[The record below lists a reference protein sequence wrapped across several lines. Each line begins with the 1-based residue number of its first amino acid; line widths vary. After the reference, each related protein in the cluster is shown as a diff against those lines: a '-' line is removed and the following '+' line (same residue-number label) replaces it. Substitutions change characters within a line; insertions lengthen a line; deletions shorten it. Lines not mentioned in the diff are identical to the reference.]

1 MNKQSIND
9 QLELLRLKEL
19 FMSDIKIRSK
29 MTDLISSD
37 NERTDFKKFCEF
49 THCEPRIA
57 KMLSQLWVI
66 DMILTP
72 EEIAAERKRLEC
84 RLEALSYWNDNRQSL
99 EKLAPCISILQDNQ
113 FAKSEAIIDG
123 YHCELHM
130 LLSNNELLGILCVL
144 PHYGPGMGS
153 GIGIESLISQY
164 IKSKFKNFFT
174 HEERYA
180 LVKRFYVDSYEE
192 AFDWYKN
199 VLDNFMQLDEA
210 TK

>member
-72 EEIAAERKRLEC
+72 EEIAAERKRLE
-84 RLEALSYWNDNRQSL
+84 ALSYWNDNRQSL
-99 EKLAPCISILQDNQ
+99 EKLAPCISLLQDHE

-123 YHCELHM
+123 YHCELLM
-130 LLSNNELLGILCVL
+130 LLSNNELLGILCIL
-144 PHYGPGMGS
+144 PH
-153 GIGIESLISQY
+153 
-164 IKSKFKNFFT
+164 
-174 HEERYA
+174 
-180 LVKRFYVDSYEE
+180 
-192 AFDWYKN
+192 
-199 VLDNFMQLDEA
+199 
-210 TK
+210 

>member
-72 EEIAAERKRLEC
+72 EEIAAERKRLE
-84 RLEALSYWNDNRQSL
+84 ALSYWNDNRQSL
-99 EKLAPCISILQDNQ
+99 EKLAPCISILQDHE

-123 YHCELHM
+123 YNCELRM
-130 LLSNNELLGILCVL
+130 LLSNNELLGILCIL
-144 PHYGPGMGS
+144 PHYGPGMG
-153 GIGIESLISQY
+153 GGIESLISQY

>member
-37 NERTDFKKFCEF
+37 NERTDFKMFCEF

-57 KMLSQLWVI
+57 KMLSQLWVT

-72 EEIAAERKRLEC
+72 EEIAAERK

-99 EKLAPCISILQDNQ
+99 EKLAPCISLLQDHE
-113 FAKSEAIIDG
+113 FATSKAIIDG
-123 YHCELHM
+123 YNCELHM
-130 LLSNNELLGILCVL
+130 LFLNNELLGILCIL
-144 PHYGPGMGS
+144 PYFLHPGMGV
-153 GIGIESLISQY
+153 GIESLISQY

-180 LVKRFYVDSYEE
+180 LVKRFKVDSYEE

-210 TK
+210 IK

>member
-72 EEIAAERKRLEC
+72 KEIAAERK

-99 EKLAPCISILQDNQ
+99 EKLAPCISILQDHQ

-123 YHCELHM
+123 YNCELHM
-130 LLSNNELLGILCVL
+130 LLSNNELLGILCIQSL
-144 PHYGPGMGS
+144 YGAGMGS
-153 GIGIESLISQY
+153 GIESLISQY

-180 LVKRFYVDSYEE
+180 LVKRFKVDSYEE

-210 TK
+210 PKK

>member
-72 EEIAAERKRLEC
+72 EEIAAERKRLE
-84 RLEALSYWNDNRQSL
+84 ALSYWNDNRQSL
-99 EKLAPCISILQDNQ
+99 EKLAPCISILQDHQ

-123 YHCELHM
+123 YNCELHM
-130 LLSNNELLGILCVL
+130 LLSNNELLGILCIQSL
-144 PHYGPGMGS
+144 YGAGMGS
-153 GIGIESLISQY
+153 GIESLISQY
-164 IKSKFKNFFT
+164 IKSEFKNFFT
-174 HEERYA
+174 HEERSA
-180 LVKRFYVDSYEE
+180 LVKRFKVDSYEE

-210 TK
+210 PKK

>member
-72 EEIAAERKRLEC
+72 EEIAAERKRLE
-84 RLEALSYWNDNRQSL
+84 ALSYWNDNRQSL
-99 EKLAPCISILQDNQ
+99 EKLAPCISLLQNHE
-113 FAKSEAIIDG
+113 FAKSEAIIDD
-123 YHCELHM
+123 YHCELRM
-130 LLSNNELLGILCVL
+130 LLSNNELLGILCIL
-144 PHYGPGMGS
+144 PHYGPGMG
-153 GIGIESLISQY
+153 GGIESLISQY

-180 LVKRFYVDSYEE
+180 LVKRFKVDSYEE

>member
-1 MNKQSIND
+1 MHKQSIND

-72 EEIAAERKRLEC
+72 EEIAAERKRLE
-84 RLEALSYWNDNRQSL
+84 ALSYWNDNRQSL
-99 EKLAPCISILQDNQ
+99 EKLAPCISILQDHE

-123 YHCELHM
+123 YNCELRM
-130 LLSNNELLGILCVL
+130 LLSNNELLGILCIL
-144 PHYGPGMGS
+144 PHYGPGMG
-153 GIGIESLISQY
+153 GGVESLISQY
-164 IKSKFKNFFT
+164 IKSEFKNFFT
-174 HEERYA
+174 HEETYA
-180 LVKRFYVDSYEE
+180 LVKRFKVDSYEE

>member
-72 EEIAAERKRLEC
+72 KEIAAERK

-99 EKLAPCISILQDNQ
+99 EKLAPCISILQDNE

-123 YHCELHM
+123 YNCELRM
-130 LLSNNELLGILCVL
+130 LLWNNELYTYLLFSLQLNRVHIPFLIILTFNHVVPGCFMDPVDLMLYL
-144 PHYGPGMGS
+144 PGRM
-153 GIGIESLISQY
+153 
-164 IKSKFKNFFT
+164 
-174 HEERYA
+174 
-180 LVKRFYVDSYEE
+180 LVE
-192 AFDWYKN
+192 
-199 VLDNFMQLDEA
+199 L
-210 TK
+210 

>member
-29 MTDLISSD
+29 MTELISSD

-72 EEIAAERKRLEC
+72 EEIAAERKRLE
-84 RLEALSYWNDNRQSL
+84 ALSYWNDNRQSL
-99 EKLAPCISILQDNQ
+99 EKLAPCISILQDHQ

-123 YHCELHM
+123 YNCELHM
-130 LLSNNELLGILCVL
+130 LLSNNELLGILCIQSL
-144 PHYGPGMGS
+144 YGAGMG
-153 GIGIESLISQY
+153 GGIESLISQY
-164 IKSKFKNFFT
+164 IKSEFKNFFT
-174 HEERYA
+174 HEERSA
-180 LVKRFYVDSYEE
+180 LVKRFNVDSYEE

>member
-72 EEIAAERKRLEC
+72 EEIAAERKRLE
-84 RLEALSYWNDNRQSL
+84 ALSYWNDNRQSL
-99 EKLAPCISILQDNQ
+99 EKLAPCISLLQDHE

-123 YHCELHM
+123 YNCELRM
-130 LLSNNELLGILCVL
+130 LLSNNELLGILCIL
-144 PHYGPGMGS
+144 PHYGAGMG
-153 GIGIESLISQY
+153 GGIESLISQY
-164 IKSKFKNFFT
+164 IKSEFKNFFT
-174 HEERYA
+174 HEEKYA
-180 LVKRFYVDSYEE
+180 LVKRFKVDSYEE

>member
-72 EEIAAERKRLEC
+72 EEIAAERKRLE
-84 RLEALSYWNDNRQSL
+84 ALSYWNDNRQSL
-99 EKLAPCISILQDNQ
+99 EKLAPCISILQDHQ

-123 YHCELHM
+123 YNCELHM
-130 LLSNNELLGILCVL
+130 LLSNNELLGILCIQSL
-144 PHYGPGMGS
+144 YGAGMG
-153 GIGIESLISQY
+153 GGIESLISQY
-164 IKSKFKNFFT
+164 IKSEFKNFFT

-180 LVKRFYVDSYEE
+180 LVKRFKVDSYEE

>member
-37 NERTDFKKFCEF
+37 NERTDFKMFCEF

-57 KMLSQLWVI
+57 KMLSQLWVT

-72 EEIAAERKRLEC
+72 EEIAAERK

-99 EKLAPCISILQDNQ
+99 EKLAPCISLLQDHE
-113 FAKSEAIIDG
+113 FATSKAIIDG
-123 YHCELHM
+123 YNCELHM
-130 LLSNNELLGILCVL
+130 LFLNNELWGILCIL
-144 PHYGPGMGS
+144 PYFLHPGMGV
-153 GIGIESLISQY
+153 GIESLISQY

-180 LVKRFYVDSYEE
+180 LVKRFKVDSYEE

>member
-72 EEIAAERKRLEC
+72 EEIAAERKRLE
-84 RLEALSYWNDNRQSL
+84 ALSYWNDNRQSL
-99 EKLAPCISILQDNQ
+99 EKLAPCISILQDHQ

-123 YHCELHM
+123 YNCELHM
-130 LLSNNELLGILCVL
+130 LLSNNELLGILCIQSL
-144 PHYGPGMGS
+144 YGAGMG
-153 GIGIESLISQY
+153 GGIESLISQY
-164 IKSKFKNFFT
+164 IKSEFKNFFT
-174 HEERYA
+174 HEERSA
-180 LVKRFYVDSYEE
+180 LVKRFNVDSYEE

>member
-1 MNKQSIND
+1 MHKQSIND

-72 EEIAAERKRLEC
+72 EEIAAERKRLE
-84 RLEALSYWNDNRQSL
+84 ALSYWNDNRQSL

-123 YHCELHM
+123 YNCELSM
-130 LLSNNELLGILCVL
+130 LLLNNELLGILCVL
-144 PHYGPGMGS
+144 PYFSHPGMGV
-153 GIGIESLISQY
+153 GIESLISQY

>member
-37 NERTDFKKFCEF
+37 HERTDFKKFCEF

-72 EEIAAERKRLEC
+72 EEIAAERKRLE
-84 RLEALSYWNDNRQSL
+84 ALSYWNDNRQSL

-123 YHCELHM
+123 YNCELHM

-144 PHYGPGMGS
+144 PHYGPGMG
-153 GIGIESLISQY
+153 GGIESLISQY

-174 HEERYA
+174 HEEMYA
-180 LVKRFYVDSYEE
+180 LVKRFNVDSYEE

>member
-37 NERTDFKKFCEF
+37 HERTDFKMFCEF

-57 KMLSQLWVI
+57 KMLSQLWVT

-72 EEIAAERKRLEC
+72 EEIAAERK

-99 EKLAPCISILQDNQ
+99 EKLAPCISLLQDHE
-113 FAKSEAIIDG
+113 FATSKAIIDG
-123 YHCELHM
+123 YNCELHM
-130 LLSNNELLGILCVL
+130 LFLNNELLGILCIL
-144 PHYGPGMGS
+144 PYFLHPGMGV
-153 GIGIESLISQY
+153 GIESLISQY

-180 LVKRFYVDSYEE
+180 LVKRFNVDSYEE

-210 TK
+210 PKK

>member
-37 NERTDFKKFCEF
+37 NERTDYKKFCEF
-49 THCEPRIA
+49 THFEPRIA
-57 KMLSQLWVI
+57 KMPSQLCVI

-72 EEIAAERKRLEC
+72 EEIAAERK

-99 EKLAPCISILQDNQ
+99 EKLAPCISILQDHQ

-123 YHCELHM
+123 YNCELHM
-130 LLSNNELLGILCVL
+130 LLSNNELLGILCIQSL
-144 PHYGPGMGS
+144 YGAGMG
-153 GIGIESLISQY
+153 GGIESLISQY
-164 IKSKFKNFFT
+164 IKSEFKNFFT
-174 HEERYA
+174 HEERSA
-180 LVKRFYVDSYEE
+180 LVKRFNVDSYEE

>member
-72 EEIAAERKRLEC
+72 EEIAAERKRLE
-84 RLEALSYWNDNRQSL
+84 ALSYWNDNRQSL
-99 EKLAPCISILQDNQ
+99 EKLAPCISILQDHQ

-123 YHCELHM
+123 YNCELSM
-130 LLSNNELLGILCVL
+130 LLSNNELLGILRVL
-144 PHYGPGMGS
+144 PHYRPGMGGGS
-153 GIGIESLISQY
+153 EPLISQY
-164 IKSKFKNFFT
+164 IKSEFKNFFT

-180 LVKRFYVDSYEE
+180 LVKRFNVDSYEE

>member
-57 KMLSQLWVI
+57 KMLSQLWVT

-72 EEIAAERKRLEC
+72 EEIAAERK

-99 EKLAPCISILQDNQ
+99 EKLAPCISILQDHQ

-123 YHCELHM
+123 YNCELRM
-130 LLSNNELLGILCVL
+130 LFLNNELLGILCIQ
-144 PHYGPGMGS
+144 PYFSHPGMGV
-153 GIGIESLISQY
+153 GIESLISQY
-164 IKSKFKNFFT
+164 IKSKFTNFFT
-174 HEERYA
+174 HEEMYA

-210 TK
+210 PKK

>member
-72 EEIAAERKRLEC
+72 EEIAAERKRLE
-84 RLEALSYWNDNRQSL
+84 ALSYWNDNRQSL

-123 YHCELHM
+123 YNCELSM
-130 LLSNNELLGILCVL
+130 LLLNNELLGILCIQSL
-144 PHYGPGMGS
+144 YGAGMG
-153 GIGIESLISQY
+153 GGIESLISQY
-164 IKSKFKNFFT
+164 IKSEFKNFFT
-174 HEERYA
+174 HEERSA
-180 LVKRFYVDSYEE
+180 LVKRFNVDSYEE

>member
-72 EEIAAERKRLEC
+72 EEIAAERKRLE
-84 RLEALSYWNDNRQSL
+84 ALSYWNDNRQSL
-99 EKLAPCISILQDNQ
+99 EKLAPCISLLQDHE

-123 YHCELHM
+123 YNCELRM
-130 LLSNNELLGILCVL
+130 LLSNNELLGILCIL
-144 PHYGPGMGS
+144 PHYGAGMG
-153 GIGIESLISQY
+153 GGIESLISQY
-164 IKSKFKNFFT
+164 IKSEFKNFFT

-180 LVKRFYVDSYEE
+180 LVKRFNVDSYEE

>member
-72 EEIAAERKRLEC
+72 EEIAAERKRLE
-84 RLEALSYWNDNRQSL
+84 ALSYWNDNRQSL
-99 EKLAPCISILQDNQ
+99 EKLASCISLLQDHE

-123 YHCELHM
+123 YNCELHM
-130 LLSNNELLGILCVL
+130 LLSNNELLGILCIL
-144 PHYGPGMGS
+144 PHYGPGMG
-153 GIGIESLISQY
+153 GGIESLISQY
-164 IKSKFKNFFT
+164 IKSEFKNFFT

-180 LVKRFYVDSYEE
+180 LVKRFKVDSYEE

>member
-72 EEIAAERKRLEC
+72 EEIAAERKRLE
-84 RLEALSYWNDNRQSL
+84 ALSYWNDNRQSL
-99 EKLAPCISILQDNQ
+99 EKLAPCISLLQDHQ

-123 YHCELHM
+123 YNCELHM

-144 PHYGPGMGS
+144 PHYGPGMG
-153 GIGIESLISQY
+153 GGIESLISQY
-164 IKSKFKNFFT
+164 IKSEFKNFFT
-174 HEERYA
+174 HEETYA
-180 LVKRFYVDSYEE
+180 LVKRFKVDSYEE

>member
-72 EEIAAERKRLEC
+72 EEIAAERKRLE
-84 RLEALSYWNDNRQSL
+84 ALSYWNDNRQSL
-99 EKLAPCISILQDNQ
+99 EKLAPCISILQDHQ

-144 PHYGPGMGS
+144 PHYGPGMGG
-153 GIGIESLISQY
+153 GIGSLISQY
-164 IKSKFKNFFT
+164 IKSEFKNFFT

>member
-37 NERTDFKKFCEF
+37 YERTDFKKFCEF

-72 EEIAAERKRLEC
+72 EEIAAERKRLE
-84 RLEALSYWNDNRQSL
+84 ALSYWNDNRQSL
-99 EKLAPCISILQDNQ
+99 EKLAPCISILQDHQ

-123 YHCELHM
+123 YNCELHM

-144 PHYGPGMGS
+144 PHYGPGMG
-153 GIGIESLISQY
+153 GGIESLISQY

-180 LVKRFYVDSYEE
+180 LVKRFNVDSYEE

>member
-19 FMSDIKIRSK
+19 FMSDIKTRSK
-29 MTDLISSD
+29 MTELISSD
-37 NERTDFKKFCEF
+37 HERTDFKKFCEF

-72 EEIAAERKRLEC
+72 EEIAAERKRLE
-84 RLEALSYWNDNRQSL
+84 ALRYWNANRQSL
-99 EKLAPCISILQDNQ
+99 EKLAPCISLLQDHE

-123 YHCELHM
+123 YNCEIRM
-130 LLSNNELLGILCVL
+130 LLSNNELLGILCIL
-144 PHYGPGMGS
+144 PHYGPGMG
-153 GIGIESLISQY
+153 GGIESLISQY
-164 IKSKFKNFFT
+164 IKSEFKNFFT
-174 HEERYA
+174 HEETYA
-180 LVKRFYVDSYEE
+180 LVKRFKVDSYEE

>member
-72 EEIAAERKRLEC
+72 KEIAAERK

-99 EKLAPCISILQDNQ
+99 EKLAPCISILQDHQ

-123 YHCELHM
+123 YNCELRM
-130 LLSNNELLGILCVL
+130 LLSNNELLGILCIQSL
-144 PHYGPGMGS
+144 YGAGMG
-153 GIGIESLISQY
+153 GGIESLISQY
-164 IKSKFKNFFT
+164 IKSEFKNFFT
-174 HEERYA
+174 HEERSA
-180 LVKRFYVDSYEE
+180 LVKKFKVDSYEE

>member
-57 KMLSQLWVI
+57 KMLSQLWVT

-72 EEIAAERKRLEC
+72 EEIAAERK

-99 EKLAPCISILQDNQ
+99 EKLAPCISILQDHQ

-123 YHCELHM
+123 YNCELSM
-130 LLSNNELLGILCVL
+130 LLSNNELLGILCIQ
-144 PHYGPGMGS
+144 PYFSHPGMGV
-153 GIGIESLISQY
+153 GIESLISQY
-164 IKSKFKNFFT
+164 IKSKFTNFFT
-174 HEERYA
+174 HEEMYA
-180 LVKRFYVDSYEE
+180 LVKRFNVDSYEE

>member
-1 MNKQSIND
+1 MHKQSIND

-29 MTDLISSD
+29 MTELISSD

-72 EEIAAERKRLEC
+72 EEIAAERKRLE
-84 RLEALSYWNDNRQSL
+84 ALSYWNDNRQSL
-99 EKLAPCISILQDNQ
+99 EKLAPCISLLQDHE
-113 FAKSEAIIDG
+113 FAKSEAIIDS
-123 YHCELHM
+123 YNCELRM
-130 LLSNNELLGILCVL
+130 LLSNNELLGILCIQSL
-144 PHYGPGMGS
+144 YGAGMG
-153 GIGIESLISQY
+153 GGIESLISQY

-180 LVKRFYVDSYEE
+180 LVKRFNVDSYEE

>member
-72 EEIAAERKRLEC
+72 EEIAAERKRLE
-84 RLEALSYWNDNRQSL
+84 ALSYWNDNRQSL
-99 EKLAPCISILQDNQ
+99 EKLAPCISILQDHQ

-123 YHCELHM
+123 YNCELHM
-130 LLSNNELLGILCVL
+130 LLSNNELLGILCIQSL
-144 PHYGPGMGS
+144 YGAGMGS
-153 GIGIESLISQY
+153 GIESLISQY
-164 IKSKFKNFFT
+164 IKSEFKNFFT

-180 LVKRFYVDSYEE
+180 LVKRFKVDSYEE

>member
-1 MNKQSIND
+1 MNTQSIND

-29 MTDLISSD
+29 MTELISSD

-72 EEIAAERKRLEC
+72 EEIAAERKRLE
-84 RLEALSYWNDNRQSL
+84 ALSYWNDNRQSL
-99 EKLAPCISILQDNQ
+99 EKLAPCISILQDHE

-123 YHCELHM
+123 YNCELHM

-144 PHYGPGMGS
+144 PHYGPGMG
-153 GIGIESLISQY
+153 GGIESLISQY
-164 IKSKFKNFFT
+164 IKSEFKNFFT

-180 LVKRFYVDSYEE
+180 LVKRFNVDSYEE

-210 TK
+210 TKYGEI

>member
-29 MTDLISSD
+29 MTELISSD

-72 EEIAAERKRLEC
+72 EEIAAERKRLE
-84 RLEALSYWNDNRQSL
+84 ALSYWNDNRQSL
-99 EKLAPCISILQDNQ
+99 EKLAPCISILQDHE

-123 YHCELHM
+123 YHCELRM

-144 PHYGPGMGS
+144 PHYGPGMG
-153 GIGIESLISQY
+153 GGIESLISQY
-164 IKSKFKNFFT
+164 IKSEFKNFFT
-174 HEERYA
+174 HEETYA
-180 LVKRFYVDSYEE
+180 LVKRFKVDSYEE

>member
-72 EEIAAERKRLEC
+72 EEIAAERKRLE
-84 RLEALSYWNDNRQSL
+84 ALSYWNDNRQSL
-99 EKLAPCISILQDNQ
+99 EKLAPCISILQDHE

-123 YHCELHM
+123 YHCELRM

-144 PHYGPGMGS
+144 PHYGPGMG
-153 GIGIESLISQY
+153 GGIESLISQY

>member
-72 EEIAAERKRLEC
+72 EEIAAERKRLE
-84 RLEALSYWNDNRQSL
+84 ALSYWNDNRQSL
-99 EKLAPCISILQDNQ
+99 EKLAPCISILQDHQ

-123 YHCELHM
+123 YNCELHM
-130 LLSNNELLGILCVL
+130 LLSNNELLGILCIQSL
-144 PHYGPGMGS
+144 YGAGMGS
-153 GIGIESLISQY
+153 GIESLISQY
-164 IKSKFKNFFT
+164 IKSEFKNFFT
-174 HEERYA
+174 HEETYA
-180 LVKRFYVDSYEE
+180 LVKRFKVDSYEE

-210 TK
+210 PKK

>member
-19 FMSDIKIRSK
+19 FMSDIMIRSK

-37 NERTDFKKFCEF
+37 YERTDFKKFCEF

-72 EEIAAERKRLEC
+72 KEIAAERKRLE
-84 RLEALSYWNDNRQSL
+84 AISYWNDNRQSL
-99 EKLAPCISILQDNQ
+99 EKLAPCISILQDNE

-123 YHCELHM
+123 YNCELRM
-130 LLSNNELLGILCVL
+130 LLWNNELLGILCVL
-144 PHYGPGMGS
+144 PHYGPGMGT

-180 LVKRFYVDSYEE
+180 LVKRFNVDSYEE

-210 TK
+210 PKK

>member
-37 NERTDFKKFCEF
+37 YERTDFKKFCEF

-72 EEIAAERKRLEC
+72 EEIAAERKRLE
-84 RLEALSYWNDNRQSL
+84 ALSYWNDNRQSL
-99 EKLAPCISILQDNQ
+99 EKLAPCISLLQDLE

-123 YHCELHM
+123 YNCELRMYLYH
-130 LLSNNELLGILCVL
+130 NELLGILCIQSL
-144 PHYGPGMGS
+144 YGAGMG
-153 GIGIESLISQY
+153 GGIESLISQY
-164 IKSKFKNFFT
+164 IKSEFKNFFT
-174 HEERYA
+174 HEERSA
-180 LVKRFYVDSYEE
+180 LVKRFKVDSYEE

>member
-29 MTDLISSD
+29 MTELISSD

-72 EEIAAERKRLEC
+72 EEIAAERKRLE
-84 RLEALSYWNDNRQSL
+84 ALSYWNDNRQSL
-99 EKLAPCISILQDNQ
+99 EKLAPCISILQDHQ

-123 YHCELHM
+123 YNCELHM
-130 LLSNNELLGILCVL
+130 LLSNNELLGILCIQSL
-144 PHYGPGMGS
+144 YGAGMG
-153 GIGIESLISQY
+153 GGIESLISQY
-164 IKSKFKNFFT
+164 IKSEFKNFFT
-174 HEERYA
+174 HEERSA
-180 LVKRFYVDSYEE
+180 LVKRFKVDSYEE

>member
-1 MNKQSIND
+1 MHKQSIND

-72 EEIAAERKRLEC
+72 EEIAAERKRLE
-84 RLEALSYWNDNRQSL
+84 ALCYWNDNRQSL
-99 EKLAPCISILQDNQ
+99 EKLAPCISILQDHQ

-130 LLSNNELLGILCVL
+130 LLSNNELLGILCIQSL
-144 PHYGPGMGS
+144 YGAGMG
-153 GIGIESLISQY
+153 GGIESLISQY

-180 LVKRFYVDSYEE
+180 LVKRFKVDSYEE

>member
-29 MTDLISSD
+29 MTELISSD

-72 EEIAAERKRLEC
+72 EEIAAERKRLE
-84 RLEALSYWNDNRQSL
+84 ALSYWNDNRQSL
-99 EKLAPCISILQDNQ
+99 EKLASCISLLQDHE

-123 YHCELHM
+123 YNCELRM
-130 LLSNNELLGILCVL
+130 LLSNNELLGILCIL
-144 PHYGPGMGS
+144 PHYGPGMG
-153 GIGIESLISQY
+153 GGIESLISQY
-164 IKSKFKNFFT
+164 IKSEFKNFFT

>member
-1 MNKQSIND
+1 MHKQSIND

-72 EEIAAERKRLEC
+72 KEIAAERK

-99 EKLAPCISILQDNQ
+99 KKLAPCISILQDHQ

-123 YHCELHM
+123 YNCELHM

-144 PHYGPGMGS
+144 PHYRPGMG
-153 GIGIESLISQY
+153 GGIESLISQY
-164 IKSKFKNFFT
+164 IKSEFKNFFT
-174 HEERYA
+174 HEETYA
-180 LVKRFYVDSYEE
+180 LVKRFKVDSYEE